1 MNLRSLPQKRQS
13 LADACPEHALLFSGA
28 AMWSTLNSAACVLF
42 LPPLNHTPSLD
53 GQQACPSA
61 MLPVTFQRPMR
72 ALARMWERFEVS
84 RVRSLNDITKG
95 STSWQ
100 STKSVSHSLWQQVLP
115 HVAIQSVSKR
125 SAAVPS
131 VQVPQPSPAVVSYK
145 VQPSVPVQTC
155 SPVRQTSSTATK
167 NTLIPYLTA
176 MLRGPLACG
185 VFRLFNPHTSPHKG
199 SVYVQ

>member
-13 LADACPEHALLFSGA
+13 SAYACVQCAMRFSKA
-28 AMWSTLNSAACVLF
+28 AMWSTLMSAARALF

-61 MLPVTFQRPMR
+61 VLPVTFQRSMR
-72 ALARMWERFEVS
+72 ALMGKWERFEVP
-84 RVRSLNDITKG
+84 RVKSLNDITKG

-100 STKSVSHSLWQQVLP
+100 STKSVSHSQSQRVLP
-115 HVAIQSVSKR
+115 HVATQSVSKR

-131 VQVPQPSPAVVSYK
+131 VQVPQPSPAVAFCK
-145 VQPSVPVQTC
+145 VQPSARAQTC
-155 SPVRQTSSTATK
+155 LPVRQTSSTAT
-167 NTLIPYLTA
+167 NTTLISYLTA
-176 MLRGPLACG
+176 MLRWSLACG
-185 VFRLFNPHTSPHKG
+185 VFRAFNPHTLPHKG